1 MTIAGKNKY
10 FTFTIASTTKRREA
24 NSQSHWEMG
33 TLAAVVDSM
42 AHVNEK
48 KTSLL
53 KYFTV
58 CINHYIIPTIKKPKW
73 C

>member
-24 NSQSHWEMG
+24 NSQSHWQMG

-53 KYFTV
+53 K
-58 CINHYIIPTIKKPKW
+58 
-73 C
+73 